1 MNKIGLF
8 LFRKDLRLHD
18 NLGLINLSKL
28 CTKIIPIFILDNY
41 QIDITE
47 QNKYYRSNNAIQFMC
62 ESLLDL
68 NKQLDNK
75 LIQKIIHAPSLWDKD
90 YPKYEGIFNIPSGMI
105 NKQKFDEEIGN
116 IAHSKSLHNKYKK
129 ELYDGDSV
137 IIPQIGSE
145 EFEVIVDKDLNLEY
159 NPLIF

>member
-62 ESLLDL
+62 ESLQDL
-68 NKQLDNK
+68 NKKLNFIFFKLYYKVRQKDWKYIIKYFTEKYNKTKYDNSIVYFYIWNLK
-75 LIQKIIHAPSLWDKD
+75 LLYIYNQRFSFIDFKIL
-90 YPKYEGIFNIPSGMI
+90 
-105 NKQKFDEEIGN
+105 
-116 IAHSKSLHNKYKK
+116 
-129 ELYDGDSV
+129 
-137 IIPQIGSE
+137 
-145 EFEVIVDKDLNLEY
+145 
-159 NPLIF
+159 